1 MTKKIKVVIEA
12 TVSDEYRSGAV
23 EFLKNKIN
31 SGDYSKYLLENGKN
45 KGLLEVSTTF
55 EDIN

>member
-1 MTKKIKVVIEA
+1 MRKIKVVIEA
-12 TVSDEYRSGAV
+12 TVSDDYRSGAV